1 MSSLTDIL
9 TAAKNLVQAVNSVG
23 QFIARGQG
31 NLTSTTITG
40 TTLICTGNGY
50 LVSAS
55 VTVAGST
62 PGHIYNSSTTGAAA
76 AANML
81 MTINPSEGTGVVLA
95 GIPFSLGLIATP
107 GTGQSLNVT
116 YYQQ

>member
-1 MSSLTDIL
+1 MSGMTDIL
-9 TAAKNLVQAVNSVG
+9 TSAQNLVQAVNSVG

-31 NLTSTTITG
+31 NLTSATVTG
-40 TTLICTGNGY
+40 ATLICTGKGY
-50 LVSAS
+50 LVNVS

-62 PGHIYNSSTTGAAA
+62 AGHVYNASTTGTAA
-76 AANML
+76 AANAL
-81 MTINPSEGTGVVLA
+81 MAVNPPDGIGVVPA
-95 GIPFSLGLIATP
+95 GIPFSLGLVLTP